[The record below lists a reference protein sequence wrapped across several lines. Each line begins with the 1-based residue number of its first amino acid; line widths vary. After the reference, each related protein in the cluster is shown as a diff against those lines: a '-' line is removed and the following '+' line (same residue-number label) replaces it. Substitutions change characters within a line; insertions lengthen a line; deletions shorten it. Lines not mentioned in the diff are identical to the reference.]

1 MKKSILGNS
10 VNYDGALLGA
20 MPPDLWDAQRAIYYG
35 DSLFE
40 SIRVFNGRIPLMAAH
55 WDRLSGGLK
64 AMRYDVPAS
73 WSADF
78 FENEILRTTL
88 SSNARVRLTVWR
100 TPGGLFLPENND
112 PRFLITAQG
121 LESSRFQWSE
131 QGLILG
137 FCNSV
142 RLPLDALSG
151 FKSLNSAR
159 YVAAAQEA
167 HARGWDDGIVLNA
180 QERVCEA
187 TSSNLFWFEGNTLC
201 TPPLADGCVT
211 GTMRKILLQ
220 LRDHHGLGVQ
230 EKSATFATV
239 LAADELFLTNAI
251 RGIRWVR
258 ECEGKVYDCTKTRSL
273 FEQVVE
279 KIRSE

>member
-1 MKKSILGNS
+1 MLGNS

-20 MPPDLWDAQRAIYYG
+20 MPPDLWDAQRALYYG

-40 SIRVFNGRIPLMAAH
+40 SIRVFDGRIPLMAAH

-64 AMRYDVPAS
+64 AMGYAVPTS
-73 WSADF
+73 WSSDF
-78 FENEILRTTL
+78 FEKEILRIAL

-100 TPGGLFLPENND
+100 SPGGLFLPENNV
-112 PRFLITAQG
+112 PRFLIAAQAM
-121 LESSRFQWSE
+121 ESSRFQWLE
-131 QGLILG
+131 QGLTLG

-142 RLPLDALSG
+142 RLPLDTLSG

-167 HARGWDDGIVLNA
+167 HARGWDDGIMLNA

-220 LRDHHGLGVQ
+220 LRDNTGLGVQ
-230 EKSATFATV
+230 EKPATFATV
-239 LAADELFLTNAI
+239 LAANELFLTNAI

-258 ECEGKVYDCTKTRSL
+258 ECEGKVYDCTKTRIL
-273 FEQVVE
+273 FDQVVKE
-279 KIRSE
+279 ICPE